1 METILITLALSLAAS
16 AGEPPFYTDKEN
28 LLHYLDAQG
37 EMQPI
42 QSPEEWEQ
50 RRAHILANMQLAMGP
65 LPDAAQRVPLDM
77 RIEEEIDAPEYV
89 MRRISFAVESW
100 DRLPAYLLIPKG
112 LTGSAPAMLC
122 LHPTG
127 AEGKGIVVGLGGKEN
142 RDYARELAQR
152 GYVTLAPDYPGFGDY
167 TESRKALYEKGYVS
181 CTMKGIW
188 NHQRAVDLLE
198 SLPEVDPERIGCIG
212 HSLGGHNTLFLG
224 VFEPRI
230 KVMVTSCGFNRF
242 AKYYEGDLTGWT
254 HDGYMPRI
262 ASVYEKDPA
271 KMPFDFTEILGA
283 LAPRPVFINAPLHDA
298 NFEVSGIYDCVNAAR
313 PVYALFGA
321 EEKLVAEHPDAGHDF
336 PNRIREAAYAF
347 VDGVLG
353 KTGRSETMMR
363 LGAAEIDITPEPGCE
378 LAGYAARVQPSTG
391 VNDPLTASALYLD
404 NGKERLLWINADLIA
419 FERDFAL
426 ALKARLRERL
436 GLEAGQIVLSATHT
450 HAAPTTMR
458 LNQCGEYEAE
468 YTEALADRLFALAI
482 EASGKTE
489 AVSPFFAEGHCDL
502 ARDRRGHA
510 SAHTDPRVGTL
521 AWKREDGSL
530 AAVLT
535 NYAMHQVAL
544 GSDNRLISGDIAG
557 RASAMLR
564 ESLPGA
570 PAVLFTNGASGN
582 INPPGH
588 VENFDQLDAWAV
600 EMADS
605 VRAALAQLKPIGSDL
620 AFTIETV
627 PVPLD
632 DGGPGGIEHWAE
644 ELRKVAGDG
653 DHLHQVRLRT
663 AADIWEQKMIEA
675 RAKGTLP
682 ESLDTEVQVVRIG
695 GISFV
700 ALGAEVFSTMGDD
713 LRQATG
719 ETLYIVGYANGDM
732 GYLPTPE
739 AYDEGGYEVN
749 IAFIFYY
756 SLRPVREGFGMVR
769 DKAVELVLQLS
780 EKDAAV

>member
-1 METILITLALSLAAS
+1 MITILVSLTLCFAAA
-16 AGEPPFYTDKEN
+16 AGDAPFYADKEDV
-28 LLHYLDAQG
+28 LFYLDAQG
-37 EMQPI
+37 EKQPV
-42 QSPEEWEQ
+42 QSPADWEL
-50 RRAHILANMQLAMGP
+50 RRAHILANMQLVMGP
-65 LPDAAQRVPLDM
+65 LPDAARRVPLDM
-77 RIEEEIDAPEYV
+77 HIEEEIDAPEYV
-89 MRRISFAVESW
+89 MRRITFAVESW

-112 LTGSAPAMLC
+112 LTSPAPAMLC

-167 TESRKALYEKGYVS
+167 TETRKALYEQGYVS

-254 HDGYMPRI
+254 HDGYMPLI
-262 ASVYEKDPA
+262 ASVYDKDPA
-271 KMPFDFTEILGA
+271 RMPFDFTEILGA

-298 NFEVSGIYDCVNAAR
+298 NFEVSGVYDCVNAAR

-321 EEKLVAEHPDAGHDF
+321 EERLVAKHPDAGHDF
-336 PNRIREAAYAF
+336 PDDMRETAYTF

-353 KTGRSETMMR
+353 KTGRSETVMQI
-363 LGAAEIDITPEPGCE
+363 GCAQIDITPAPGVE
-378 LAGYAARVQPSTG
+378 LSGYVARRQPSTD
-391 VNDPLTASALYLD
+391 VNDPLLARALYLD
-404 NGKERLLWINADLIA
+404 NGTTRLLWLHADVIC
-419 FERDFAL
+419 FERDFAV
-426 ALKARLRERL
+426 ALKARLQERL
-436 GLEAGQIVLSATHT
+436 DLDPGQIVLSATHT
-450 HAAPTTMR
+450 HAGPATVR
-458 LNQCGEYEAE
+458 LNQCGEYEEE
-468 YTEALADRLFALAI
+468 YTAGLADNLFALAI
-482 EASGKTE
+482 QAAEKTE
-489 AVSPFFAEGHCDL
+489 AVAPFFAEGRCDL
-502 ARDRRGHA
+502 ARDRRSRA

-557 RASAMLR
+557 RAAAML
-564 ESLPGA
+564 EEMLPGN
-570 PAVLFTNGASGN
+570 PVILLTNGACGN

-588 VENFDQLDAWAV
+588 VENFDQLDAWAA

-605 VRAALAQLKPIGSDL
+605 IRSALEEARPVPPDL
-620 AFTIETV
+620 AYTMKTV
-627 PVPLD
+627 MVPLD
-632 DGGPGGIEHWAE
+632 DGGPGGIERWTE
-644 ELRKVAGDG
+644 GLRQGTGEGQDW
-653 DHLHQVRLRT
+653 LQVRIRT
-663 AADIWEQKMIEA
+663 AADIWERQMIER
-675 RAKGTLP
+675 RAAGTLP
-682 ESLDTEVQVVRIG
+682 KSLDTEVQVLRIG
-695 GISFV
+695 GIYWV
-700 ALGAEVFSTMGDD
+700 ALGAEVFSTMGDG
-713 LRQATG
+713 LRKATD

-739 AYDEGGYEVN
+739 AYDEGGYEVES
-749 IAFIFYY
+749 AFIFYY
-756 SLRPVREGFGMVR
+756 SLRPERGAFGIVR
-769 DKAVELVLQLS
+769 DTAAGLVEALSKRGAV
-780 EKDAAV
+780 